1 MRLPRRGAVVSVDA
15 PAGTP
20 GHGSSTWASVA
31 LHGADVVLVVLA
43 AIVAIVAGAPAL
55 GCAIGAGVW
64 ILQRIVAVLDR
75 RWADRMRDPQKQV
88 TVNLFERFGRIWLLA
103 GGIVVAGVVGSRSDG
118 LAAAVIVFAAYTFVF
133 VIKLFS
139 GPPPARSAS

>member
-1 MRLPRRGAVVSVDA
+1 MRLPRRGAEVSLDA
-15 PAGTP
+15 PVGAP
-20 GHGSSTWASVA
+20 GHGSSSWTSVA
-31 LHGADVVLVVLA
+31 LHGADVVLVALA
-43 AIVAIVAGAPAL
+43 AIVAIVAGAPAV

-75 RWADRMRDPQKQV
+75 RWAEGMRDPQRQV

-103 GGIVVAGVVGSRSDG
+103 GGIVVAAVVGSRSDG

-139 GPPPARSAS
+139 GPPPARSM